1 MGWQIKRPL
10 GNRNLIII
18 MAMIDITMEAADK
31 IVRRFGRGAADK
43 IVRRS
48 DRWAADKIATIRQ
61 K

>member
-1 MGWQIKRPL
+1 
-10 GNRNLIII
+10 

>member
-1 MGWQIKRPL
+1 
-10 GNRNLIII
+10 

-48 DRWAADKIATIRQ
+48 DRWAADKLATIRQ
-61 K
+61 KMIDITMTSNRLTAY